1 MSPEHH
7 YVLKILNFGTFKIET
22 RPSGFCVFMPVSP
35 PKKSR
40 RLAVR
45 PSRGCNGAAVAL
57 QRQPRW
63 RTTACLLRCRE
74 GLTASVFGR
83 KTALKTAHL
92 PRNRGY
98 PADRQHVTVARSKLE
113 NLKTKTPRSEIL
125 EFCDRF
131 VRFFPNFATSAPFSR
146 HFPRVLPPVRASR
159 LTVCPFDN
167 SRNTAATAGHF
178 PNDPFTDS
186 RDAERDT
193 RTQRPD
199 FKHIILNKHPSD
211 FCRFLDNPSL

>member
-1 MSPEHH
+1 MPSRHH

-22 RPSGFCVFMPVSP
+22 RPAGFCIFMPVLSP
-35 PKKSR
+35 KNLR

-63 RTTACLLRCRE
+63 RTTVCLLRCRE

-83 KTALKTAHL
+83 KTTSETAHL

-98 PADRQHVTVARSKLE
+98 PADRQYVTVARSKLE
-113 NLKTKTPRSEIL
+113 NLKIKTPRSEIL

-131 VRFFPNFATSAPFSR
+131 VRFFPNFATSTPFSR
-146 HFPRVLPPVRASR
+146 HFPRVSPRF
-159 LTVCPFDN
+159 C
-167 SRNTAATAGHF
+167 
-178 PNDPFTDS
+178 
-186 RDAERDT
+186 
-193 RTQRPD
+193 
-199 FKHIILNKHPSD
+199 HP
-211 FCRFLDNPSL
+211 